1 MKTYKN
7 VLKKNSLIILLIL
20 LIWLLLIYVLPKKFI
35 IQPYISGKV
44 NDTNGLPIK
53 GAVVYRLMEINTK
66 NSDFGYIESN
76 MVVLDE
82 QFTNGEGIF
91 IFKEVIEYKW
101 FQMPIF
107 KPTNICE
114 SILEVKKEGYMNYE
128 TNLSIINEMYFYC
141 KNITFEPIIVLQE
154 IQIPQKE

>member
-1 MKTYKN
+1 MKSYKN
-7 VLKKNSLIILLIL
+7 VLKKVLLIILFIL
-20 LIWLLLIYVLPKKFI
+20 LIWLLFIYVLPKKFV

-44 NDTNGLPIK
+44 SDTNGLPIK
-53 GAVVYRLMEINTK
+53 DVVVYRLMDINIK
-66 NSDFGYIESN
+66 NSDFGYEEKN

-101 FQMPIF
+101 FLMPIF

-128 TNLSIINEMYFYC
+128 TNLSIINEMYFHC
-141 KNITFEPIIVLQE
+141 KNITFEPIIIL
-154 IQIPQKE
+154 KEL